1 MVVNSSQPTYFIFP
15 DLVSHCIQYSLNY
28 HPNGDEIANQSIE
41 WLISSCPDL
50 SLEGR
55 RAISNIEAGKLVA
68 FTYPSATSSRLRIIA
83 DFMNYFSYFDIIC
96 DDTAAREADIKELCD
111 VARKA
116 LGYMPTTPTEE
127 TRAVV
132 LNLERIASD
141 FWAPFIADAVP
152 GVQQRLQTALEHYFE
167 GIQIQA
173 KSRDTS
179 LSPDIESYITVRRNT
194 SGHETCIALIEY
206 ALDIYLPDRVF
217 EHDSIQEL
225 NRWTTNFVALSNNIL
240 SYNVEQASGS
250 KHNIIDLLMEYHG
263 HTLQSAVDYVGD
275 LCTQSIEEFD
285 RGRNQLPSWGAEID
299 AKVTKYVEG
308 LQDWFIGSL
317 YWSFQNDRYLGTD
330 GDEVMRTGIV
340 ELLPRKAHQE
350 NDKEETWSCMV
361 NPRNS

>member
-15 DLVSHCIQYSLNY
+15 DLVSHCIQYPLNY
-28 HPNGDEIANQSIE
+28 HSNGEEIANQSIE

-55 RAISNIEAGKLVA
+55 RAISNMEAGKLVA

-96 DDTAAREADIKELCD
+96 DDIAAREADIKELCD

-116 LGYMPTTPTEE
+116 LGYIPTTPTEDN
-127 TRAVV
+127 RAVV
-132 LNLERIASD
+132 LNLGRIASD
-141 FWAPFIADAVP
+141 FWAPFITDAVP

-194 SGHETCIALIEY
+194 SGHESCIALIEY

-225 NRWTTNFVALSNNIL
+225 NRWTTNFVALSNDIL

-250 KHNIIDLLMEYHG
+250 NHNIIDLLMEYHG
-263 HTLQSAVDYVGD
+263 HTLQSAVDYVGN
-275 LCTQSIEEFD
+275 LCIQSIADFE
-285 RGRNQLPSWGAEID
+285 RGRKHLPSWGAEID
-299 AKVTKYVEG
+299 AKVRKYVEG
-308 LQDWFIGSL
+308 LQDWIIGSL
-317 YWSFQNDRYLGTD
+317 HWSFQNDRYLGTD

-340 ELLPRKAHQE
+340 RLLPRKAHQE
-350 NDKEETWSCMV
+350 KGREETWSCMV
-361 NPRNS
+361 NPRYS